1 MLDSPFDLI
10 AYVKKYFQQKS
21 TRYKNSEKKV
31 SSFVVGQVFSPFR
44 KHKDVCSFR
53 KLLSNISENVL
64 GILDLPRRTY
74 RHIHVSY
81 GLLSKTHLFLKSSV
95 RAWFPLRTSSA
106 GGWSTQSL
114 NKYETRTEIFTSL
127 KPESVDHKI

>member
-74 RHIHVSY
+74 RHIHV
-81 GLLSKTHLFLKSSV
+81 
-95 RAWFPLRTSSA
+95 
-106 GGWSTQSL
+106 
-114 NKYETRTEIFTSL
+114 
-127 KPESVDHKI
+127 